1 MAFKSKQIQLSELS
15 EFRNGKFLPT
25 KERSTIG
32 KYDVY
37 GSNGII
43 AKSEKFL
50 YDKPVIVIG
59 RVGANCGTINSTK
72 NPSWVTDNCIVSI
85 PKSETD
91 FNFLYYRLKIL
102 KLNNLAIGSA
112 QPMLTQDIL
121 NSIEIISL
129 TLPQQQ
135 KIGKTLYDLDI
146 KIENLQTQNKILEQ
160 TAQTIFKSWFVDFDG
175 VTEFEDSKLG
185 QIPKGWE
192 VESLDDNIN
201 FLNGLALQNFRPLNE
216 EFLPAIKIKEMNE
229 GISEKTEKVGLH
241 IDPKYIINNGDV
253 LFSWSGSLVL
263 TLWCFGRGALNQ
275 HLFKVTSEKYTKW
288 FFYQWT
294 KFHLLEFRRIAAGK
308 TTTMGHI
315 QRHHLHEA
323 LILVPP
329 IKILE
334 NYNTIFQPIFDQIIS
349 NKLEVE
355 NLTKT
360 RDALLPKLM
369 SGEIRV

>member
-1 MAFKSKQIQLSELS
+1 MKSKQVQLSELS

-25 KERSTIG
+25 KEHSTIG

-43 AKSEKFL
+43 TKSEKFL

-59 RVGANCGTINSTK
+59 RVGANCGSINSTK

-91 FNFLYYRLKIL
+91 FNFLYYKLKIL

-135 KIGKTLYDLDI
+135 KIGKTLYDLDS
-146 KIENLQTQNKILEQ
+146 KIENLQNQNKILEQ

-216 EFLPAIKIKEMNE
+216 EFLPAIKIREMNE
-229 GISEKTEKVGLH
+229 GISEKPEKVGLH

-294 KFHLLEFRRIAAGK
+294 KFHLPEFRRIAAGK

-329 IKILE
+329 IKTLE

-349 NKLEVE
+349 NKLEIE
-355 NLTKT
+355 ILRKI
-360 RDALLPKLM
+360 RDILLPKLM